1 MYIISLIERRDKV
14 QNQTIRAHNAAQI
27 EPFTLYRAANARN
40 WYGSAPELARETGI
54 ALARVRKILR
64 SRRWYL
70 KPDTIPDETGEPLP
84 VTREFR

>member
-1 MYIISLIERRDKV
+1 MQRTATHANSQHV
-14 QNQTIRAHNAAQI
+14 